1 MMKCDED
8 GIPFLIQKYSLV
20 KDYTQV
26 FFNTGTGR
34 YEFFQVLVLGLIL
47 FNNCKLELALKNT
60 PLQDVSYRKL
70 EKLISSHYTWHNEIH
85 EQKMLYKY
93 CWNKD
98 FVQFILDKTEN
109 DPDRFYFGKLDYT

>member
-20 KDYTQV
+20 KDYTEV
-26 FFNTGTGR
+26 FFNTETGR
-34 YEFFQVLVLGLIL
+34 YEFFQVLVLELIL
-47 FNNCKLELALKNT
+47 FNNCKLELALRDT

-70 EKLISSHYTWHNEIH
+70 EKIISPHYTLHNEIH

-93 CWNKD
+93 CGNKD